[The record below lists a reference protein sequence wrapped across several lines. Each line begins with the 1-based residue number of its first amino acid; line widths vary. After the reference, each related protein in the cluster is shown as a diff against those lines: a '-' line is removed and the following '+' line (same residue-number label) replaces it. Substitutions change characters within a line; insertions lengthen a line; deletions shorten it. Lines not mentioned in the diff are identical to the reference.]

1 MTINTTQ
8 IANLLRPGL
17 SAVFGDYPS
26 YPAQYTEIFERY
38 ESDKAFEQEVEM
50 KFLGLAQIRAEG
62 LPTVMD
68 SMGQRS
74 ITTYLHR
81 YVSLGFTITRQAML
95 DNLYKTRFPM
105 MAKSLRRSMMVAKDT
120 LGAAVLNNGFT
131 TQLTGDGVSL
141 FNLNHPIDGGVVA
154 NTSTVAMALNEASLE
169 SAIVGVQQFLDV
181 AGLRCMVK
189 PQKLIVP
196 PQLQFTAE
204 RILASSFRT
213 GTNNND
219 IGAIYNITAVP
230 QGYRVNQYLTSPLN
244 FFLTTDASDG
254 FKLFQREDVETDVYT
269 DFSTDNLLCKST
281 ERYSFGVSNFRA
293 AYGVQGV

>member
-1 MTINTTQ
+1 
-8 IANLLRPGL
+8 
-17 SAVFGDYPS
+17 
-26 YPAQYTEIFERY
+26 
-38 ESDKAFEQEVEM
+38 
-50 KFLGLAQIRAEG
+50 
-62 LPTVMD
+62 
-68 SMGQRS
+68 
-74 ITTYLHR
+74 
-81 YVSLGFTITRQAML
+81 
-95 DNLYKTRFPM
+95 
-105 MAKSLRRSMMVAKDT
+105 
-120 LGAAVLNNGFT
+120 
-131 TQLTGDGVSL
+131 
-141 FNLNHPIDGGVVA
+141 
-154 NTSTVAMALNEASLE
+154 MALNEASLE

-219 IGAIYNITAVP
+219 LSAIYNITAVP
-230 QGYRVNQYLTSPLN
+230 QGYRTNQYLTSSLN
-244 FFLTTDASDG
+244 WFLTTDASDG

-293 AYGVQGV
+293 GYGVQGV